1 MANKTSPFEFLQQ
14 VRTETAKVT
23 WPTRRET
30 AITTAMVF
38 IMAAAAA
45 VFFLV
50 VDQILHYGVAF
61 LLGVAG

>member
-1 MANKTSPFEFLQQ
+1 
-14 VRTETAKVT
+14 
-23 WPTRRET
+23 
-30 AITTAMVF
+30 MVF

-45 VFFLV
+45 VFFLI